1 MISSAYYD
9 NLDKAKKKA
18 TLKMT
23 DEEKKTT
30 PEEKKTTPEDF
41 ANLSLAIQEASTAMI
56 EFKCLTR
63 IGTHSN
69 ALEPL
74 NRAVRNVREANRL
87 LDEMGVK

>member
-1 MISSAYYD
+1 
-9 NLDKAKKKA
+9 
-18 TLKMT
+18 MT